1 MDWLKNLSMFGKL
14 KLIIFVFS
22 TGIILVAYNFYTTT
36 ELLRVNGEIYNE
48 IAKSKDLIADILPPP
63 HYIIESYLNAYR
75 MLDAKDPS
83 ELEGIIQKSISLRK
97 EYEASQQRW
106 LKEIPNDSFREDFLI
121 NSHQPVMEFFRITE
135 NHFIPLV
142 RSGNLAEAEVLLET
156 DLTKHY
162 ETHRKFIDAVVIR
175 ANDHSNK
182 LQLYA
187 NEVLSEKAILLISV
201 FVLVS
206 LSIVI
211 IILIIFKN
219 ITVSIKKVLETAK
232 EISKGHVKARSN
244 VSSDD
249 EIGEM
254 GKTFDEMAANLD
266 EFANKLNLISDGNLN
281 ISVNV
286 IDSKDELNP
295 ALKAIVSAI
304 NNLIAETN
312 KLTKAAMEGKLQI
325 RGNEALFDG
334 SYREI
339 VQGLNSTLES
349 MVRPLAESQD
359 VLHQLGKG
367 DLTVRMHGEY
377 KGDFLIIKNSVNT
390 LAESFNRAL
399 TNVRMAVEATA
410 SASSQI
416 SASTEEMATG
426 ANEQT
431 YQTTE
436 IASAI
441 EEMTTTII
449 ENTKNVTEAALQ
461 AKKAGEAA
469 AEGGNVIKG
478 TIDRMNRIADVVKN
492 AADTVQDLGANSE
505 QIGSIVQVIN
515 DIADQTNLLA
525 LNAAIEAARAGE
537 QGRGFAVV
545 ADEVRKLA
553 ERTTKAT
560 KEIGE
565 MIRKIQKDTGDAVES
580 MVVGKEEVEMGI
592 EYARKSGESLS
603 QIIQSSN
610 LVVDVINQVASASEE
625 QSSTSEQISTSIVG
639 INNITQQSAIGVQE
653 VARAAEDLN
662 NLTINL
668 QRIVNQFKVDLNSEN
683 LDSAFLN
690 KSISQK
696 SNKRLKN

>member
-1 MDWLKNLSMFGKL
+1 
-14 KLIIFVFS
+14 
-22 TGIILVAYNFYTTT
+22 
-36 ELLRVNGEIYNE
+36 
-48 IAKSKDLIADILPPP
+48 
-63 HYIIESYLNAYR
+63 

-121 NSHQPVMEFFRITE
+121 NSHQPVLEFFRITE
-135 NHFIPLV
+135 NNFIPLV

-162 ETHRKFIDAVVIR
+162 ENHRKFIDAVVIR

-182 LQLYA
+182 LQQYA

-206 LSIVI
+206 LSII
-211 IILIIFKN
+211 LIILIIFKN
-219 ITVSIKKVLETAK
+219 ITASIKKVLETAK

-254 GKTFDEMAANLD
+254 GRTFDEMAANLD
-266 EFANKLNLISDGNLN
+266 EFANKLNLISNGNLN

-286 IDSKDELNP
+286 SDSKDELNP

-312 KLTKAAMEGKLQI
+312 KLTKAAMEGKLQV

-349 MVRPLAESQD
+349 MVRPLSESQD
-359 VLHQLGKG
+359 VLLQLGNG
-367 DLTVRMHGEY
+367 DLTVRMNGEY

-469 AEGGNVIKG
+469 SEGGNVIKG

-492 AADTVQDLGANSE
+492 AAATVQDLGTNSE

-565 MIRKIQKDTGDAVES
+565 MIRKIQKDTSDAVES
-580 MVVGKEEVEMGI
+580 MVVGKDEVEKGI
-592 EYARKSGESLS
+592 EYARKSGESLT

-610 LVVDVINQVASASEE
+610 MVVDVINQVASASEE

-668 QRIVNQFKVDLNSEN
+668 QR
-683 LDSAFLN
+683 
-690 KSISQK
+690 
-696 SNKRLKN
+696 